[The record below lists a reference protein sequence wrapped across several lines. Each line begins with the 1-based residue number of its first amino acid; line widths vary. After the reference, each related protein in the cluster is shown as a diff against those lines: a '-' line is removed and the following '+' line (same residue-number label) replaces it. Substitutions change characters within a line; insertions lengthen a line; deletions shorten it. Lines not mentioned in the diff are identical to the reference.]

1 MKIDDRTAK
10 INYYPQMI
18 EDLKHSIKVLQSR
31 FQELV
36 QKIAVADVEAKKLE
50 QELEAIDKT
59 VKVKLKE
66 KLDAT
71 DDFLGI

>member
-1 MKIDDRTAK
+1 
-10 INYYPQMI
+10 MI